1 MHSWEWAIL
10 GIYGVAMF
18 VIFAYSIMQLSLLVR
33 YWKKRKEPEFKDE
46 IHEYPEVLVQLPV
59 FNEFYVVE
67 RLIDAAAGLDYPP
80 EKLIIQVL
88 DDSTDESF
96 NLAARRVDAFKK
108 KGYRIE
114 HVRRPNRTGYKA
126 GALQY
131 GLEISKAPFV
141 VVFDAD
147 FIPEK
152 DFIRKTLAEFAN
164 PEIGM
169 VQTRW
174 GHLNRHY
181 SILTRVQAFAL
192 DAHFTVE
199 QTGRNLGSHF
209 INFNGTAGIWR
220 RECIESAGGWSADT
234 LTEDLDL
241 SYRAQLK
248 GWKFKF
254 KEDVVS
260 PAELPSEM
268 NALKNQQYR
277 WNKGAAEC
285 TVKHLKSVCKSK
297 NLPISTKL
305 HALFHLGNSSV
316 FIWIMICTVLSFP
329 LVYIKAS
336 NPQFKALFLLGG
348 LLLVS
353 FAILSG
359 FYYSSFKRIEKG
371 RSKSEFLWMYPAF
384 LSISMGMS
392 LHNARAVWLGYM
404 GKRTPF
410 IRTPKWNIVG
420 TGGTWS
426 GKKYIGKKISL
437 LTWLEGFLI
446 IYFSAALIFEMSV
459 GEYGFIP
466 LHLMLIFG
474 FGVVFIYSLKHSQA
488 S

>member
-1 MHSWEWAIL
+1 MLSWEWAIL

-18 VIFAYSIMQLSLLVR
+18 VIFAYSIVQLSLLIR
-33 YWKKRKEPEFKDE
+33 YWSKGKEPAFIGE
-46 IHEYPEVLVQLPV
+46 IREYPDVLIQLPV
-59 FNEFYVVE
+59 FNEYYVVE
-67 RLIDAAAGLDYPP
+67 RLIDAAVGLDYPQD
-80 EKLIIQVL
+80 KLFIQVL

-96 NLAARRVDAFKK
+96 NLAARRVNDYKK

-114 HVRRPNRTGYKA
+114 HVRRSDRTGYKA
-126 GALQY
+126 GALQH
-131 GLEISKAPFV
+131 GLHISEAPFV

-152 DFIRKTLAEFAN
+152 DFIRKTLPEFRN
-164 PEIGM
+164 PKIGM

-181 SILTRVQAFAL
+181 SLLTRVQAFAL

-199 QTGRNLGSHF
+199 QTGRNQGSHF

-254 KEDVVS
+254 LEDVVS
-260 PAELPSEM
+260 PAELPAEM

-285 TVKHLKSVCKSK
+285 TVKHLKNVLRSNKV
-297 NLPISTKL
+297 PVSTKL

-316 FIWIMICTVLSFP
+316 FIWIMICAILSFP

-336 NPQFKALFLLGG
+336 HPEFKALFLIGG
-348 LLLVS
+348 VLLIS
-353 FAILSG
+353 FAILAG
-359 FYYSSFKRIEKG
+359 FYYSSFRRIEKG

-420 TGGTWS
+420 AKGGWN
-426 GKKYIGKKISL
+426 GKKYIVRKIPF

-446 IYFSAALIFEMSV
+446 LYFGAALIFEMTV

-474 FGVVFIYSLKHSQA
+474 FGVVFIYSLRHSRA
-488 S
+488 

>member
-1 MHSWEWAIL
+1 MLSWEWAII

-18 VIFAYSIMQLSLLVR
+18 VIFAYSLMQLSLLIR
-33 YWKKRKEPEFKDE
+33 YWRRRETKKSVRRLEN
-46 IHEYPEVLVQLPV
+46 YPHILVQLPV
-59 FNEFYVVE
+59 FNEYYVVE
-67 RLIDAAAGLDYPP
+67 RLIDAAVNLHYPKD
-80 EKLIIQVL
+80 KLHIQVL

-96 NLAARRVDAFKK
+96 NLAGERVRRYKSEGFN
-108 KGYRIE
+108 IE
-114 HVRRPNRTGYKA
+114 HVRRPDRKGFKA

-131 GLEISKAPFV
+131 GLKLSDASYV

-147 FIPEK
+147 FVPESDFILRTIPE
-152 DFIRKTLAEFAN
+152 FEN

-181 SILTRVQAFAL
+181 SLLTRVQAFAL

-199 QTGRNLGSHF
+199 QMGRNLGSHF

-220 RECIESAGGWSADT
+220 RECIDDAGGWSADT

-254 KEDVVS
+254 LEDVIS
-260 PAELPSEM
+260 PAELPAEM

-285 TVKHLKSVCKSK
+285 YRKHLKNVLKSRG
-297 NLPISTKL
+297 LPLSTRL

-316 FIWIMICTVLSFP
+316 FIWIMICAVLSLP
-329 LVYIKAS
+329 LVYIKTS
-336 NPQFKALFLLGG
+336 HPEFKIMFALGG
-348 LLLVS
+348 ILLLS
-353 FAILSG
+353 FAILG
-359 FYYSSFKRIEKG
+359 AFYYTSFRKTEGKRK
-371 RSKSEFLWMYPAF
+371 KLEFLWMYPAF
-384 LSISMGMS
+384 LSLSMGMS

-426 GKKYIGKKISL
+426 GKKYLGKKISL
-437 LTWLEGFLI
+437 LTWIEGFLI
-446 IYFSAALIFEMSV
+446 LYFAGALVFEILI

-474 FGVVFIYSLKHSQA
+474 FSAVFIYSIRHSQA
-488 S
+488 